1 MQHRSIHHMPSQIKR
16 RITRNPARAAPSIVL
31 TLVLLLAAPCA
42 VMAQSSSTAQ
52 AAPTTPAALPAW
64 DQLTPTQRELLIAP
78 MRERWN
84 ANPESRARMYGHARE
99 WSTMTPDQRQ
109 RAHHGMRRWEHMDPK
124 KRDEMRALFH
134 KMRGMTPEQRSVL
147 RNQWHDMSDAQRQDW
162 VKANTPAQD

>member
-1 MQHRSIHHMPSQIKR
+1 MQHRSINHLPSHIKR
-16 RITRNPARAAPSIVL
+16 RIKRHAPSAVL

-42 VMAQSSSTAQ
+42 VMAQSPSTAQ
-52 AAPTTPAALPAW
+52 ATTTSPAALPAW
-64 DQLTPTQRELLIAP
+64 DQLTPAQRELLIAP

-84 ANPESRARMYGHARE
+84 ASPESRTRMYGHARE
-99 WSTMTPDQRQ
+99 WSTMTPDERQ

-124 KRDEMRALFH
+124 KRDEMRALFS
-134 KMRGMTPEQRSVL
+134 KMRDMTPEQRSAL